1 MRELWREIIDS
12 FEMSQDLVMSTKEV
26 NKERTKSMIMQAKAE
41 QQVQQ
46 AVQQQQPMPE
56 QQQMA
61 MGSEGAPE
69 PNMAQTGI
77 EQEQMAN

>member
-12 FEMSQDLVMSTKEV
+12 FEMSQDLVMNTKEV
-26 NKERTKSMIMQAKAE
+26 NKEKTKSMILQARSE

-46 AVQQQQPMPE
+46 AVQQMQPQQPMPE

-61 MGSEGAPE
+61 M
-69 PNMAQTGI
+69 
-77 EQEQMAN
+77 

>member
-1 MRELWREIIDS
+1 MRELWREIVDS

-26 NKERTKSMIMQAKAE
+26 NKEKTKSMIMQAKAE

-46 AVQQQQPMPE
+46 AVQASQPMNQ

-61 MGSEGAPE
+61 MGSE
-69 PNMAQTGI
+69 
-77 EQEQMAN
+77 

>member
-12 FEMSQDLVMSTKEV
+12 FEMSQDLVMNSKEV
-26 NKERTKSMIMQAKAE
+26 NKEKTKSMILQAKSE

-46 AVQQQQPMPE
+46 AMAQQQPTE

-61 MGSEGAPE
+61 MGSE
-69 PNMAQTGI
+69 
-77 EQEQMAN
+77 